1 MNYTGYLDFW
11 FLDVPL
17 PERVAK
23 FAALGVKHINV
34 WAWRSKGAQMDELA
48 AACREHGV
56 TFGDT
61 FDEAAGSLTDAN
73 DHALCLDAWAESLER
88 AQGWGIQ
95 HLFMFSEQILPTPP
109 SPRASD
115 ATPLPKGEGRTGEG
129 WAKQPSRDYTPMQKY
144 ANLLEGAAKVM
155 ALVEKTDITVWF
167 ESLNNWHLHGP
178 ITCTTHEM
186 AADIVRRMAHLQFR
200 FTFDCY
206 HQQRTAGNLI
216 QGLRDYAGLYD
227 SVHIADVPT
236 RGEPGTGEI
245 NFSNIARTLKELN
258 YDERDDGM
266 IGLEFYPQ
274 AGDEAGAMARV
285 RRLFEA

>member
-1 MNYTGYLDFW
+1 MNYTGYCDFW

-23 FAALGVKHINV
+23 FAALDVRHINV

-48 AACREHGV
+48 AACREHNI

-88 AQGWGIQ
+88 AKGWGVK
-95 HLFMFSEQILPTPP
+95 HLFMFSEQINAD
-109 SPRASD
+109 S
-115 ATPLPKGEGRTGEG
+115 
-129 WAKQPSRDYTPMQKY
+129 WVKQPSRDFTPMQKY

-155 ALVEKTDITVWF
+155 ALVEKTNITVWF

-178 ITCTTHEM
+178 ITCTTHEL
-186 AADIVRRMAHLQFR
+186 AADIVRRIAHPQFR

-216 QGLRDYAGLYD
+216 QGLRDFAGLYD

-236 RGEPGTGEI
+236 RGEPGSGEI
-245 NFSNIARTLKELN
+245 NFANIARTLKDLKF
-258 YDERDDGM
+258 DEAGTGM

-274 AGDEAGAMARV
+274 AGDEAGVMVRV
-285 RRLFEA
+285 RRLFET